1 MRAFDKK
8 ISDVVKN
15 GFLLSFLNIA
25 AGVFG
30 YVYQIMMGAMMPQ
43 KDFAS
48 FASMMAA
55 CALFTAPFGA
65 LTLLISRSVSNL
77 VVNQKEKN
85 LRNYY
90 FSFAIDIA
98 LWASIF
104 LIMMYCFLDLF
115 ESIFKVQSHI
125 TSLIFSAYI
134 VTCSFIALNLGFF
147 QGLKRFWILGGSGVI
162 NVALKLLISVLFVL
176 GGVYL
181 NGAFS
186 GVLFSA
192 LATVMLGVI
201 FLNFLLPKGKRFL
214 KVKISYFK
222 SKEYLPI
229 IVASTTFTVM
239 AQSDLIMVNWFYSGE
254 LVGSYAAA
262 STLGKAVLYLPN
274 GIAMAL
280 FPVIAEEHLKNN
292 SGAKHFIHA
301 SVATLLFSIIAGA
314 CYFVFSGE
322 IIHLFF
328 GNKYPESP
336 EILKWYGF
344 SMVPLTMVLVAEQY
358 LMAKGRALFAWL
370 FMLSAPIQLVAIYFF
385 HGDIINIL
393 IIIGITGLALTI
405 IGYTYIYEK
414 YVKNKLSD
422 YVESK
427 E

>member
-1 MRAFDKK
+1 MLKSNIISMFDEK
-8 ISDVVKN
+8 ISGVVKN

-30 YVYQIMMGAMMPQ
+30 YVYQIMMGVMMPQ
-43 KDFAS
+43 QDFAS
-48 FASMMAA
+48 FASIMAV

-77 VVNQKEKN
+77 VVSQNEKK
-85 LRNYY
+85 LRSYY

-98 LWASIF
+98 LWSAIF
-104 LIMMYCFLDLF
+104 WTILYFSLDLF
-115 ESIFKVQSHI
+115 ESILKVKSHV
-125 TSLIFSAYI
+125 TSFIFSYYI
-134 VTCSFIALNLGFF
+134 VMCCFVALNLGFF
-147 QGLKRFWILGGSGVI
+147 QGLKRFWLLGGAGVV
-162 NVALKLLISVLFVL
+162 NVLLKLFISVLFVFS
-176 GGVYL
+176 GIYL
-181 NGAFS
+181 NGA
-186 GVLFSA
+186 L
-192 LATVMLGVI
+192 LGVFI
-201 FLNFLLPKGKRFL
+201 SASVTVVLGIFFLNNLLPKGEKFS
-214 KVKISYFK
+214 KIKIGYSN

-229 IVASTTFTVM
+229 LVASTTFTVM

-301 SVATLLFSIIAGA
+301 SIATLLFSIIAGA
-314 CYFVFSGE
+314 CYFVFSNE
-322 IIHLFF
+322 IIYLFF

-414 YVKNKLSD
+414 YVKK
-422 YVESK
+422 
-427 E
+427 